1 VYGISVYTISVQT
14 VVETPSFLAS
24 AKAAGMSDDER
35 GAVVETYATTPNF
48 GDLIPGSGGARKA
61 RFAKAGMGKR
71 GGYRVVSYYAATDV
85 PVFLLAAFGKNQRA
99 NLSKA
104 ETNEL
109 RTILS
114 KIANAW
120 RASAARAAELRRAT
134 SHGQR

>member
-1 VYGISVYTISVQT
+1 VQT

-35 GAVVETYATTPNF
+35 SAVIETYAQDPDC

-71 GGYRVVSYYAATDV
+71 GGYRVVSYFAATDV

-109 RTILS
+109 RTILP
-114 KIANAW
+114 KIADAW
-120 RASAARAAELRRAT
+120 RTSAARRASELKRGT
-134 SHGQR
+134 SSAQR